1 MRPSRLGI
9 LGLEQ
14 LPAISIGDHLYL
26 VIGILRDVARKPE
39 LLGSVIIPEGTA
51 RQDFGLVGPG
61 TVVVETK
68 IGAAYL
74 IAEQTPVGAAA
85 R

>member
-1 MRPSRLGI
+1 MGI
-9 LGLEQ
+9 LK
-14 LPAISIGDHLYL
+14 
-26 VIGILRDVARKPE
+26 DVARKPE

-61 TVVVETK
+61 TVVIETQ

-74 IAEQTPVGAAA
+74 IADQTRTALAA